1 MGTEVEPLHEIL
13 TKIFKIQKEE
23 LQFDI
28 SNPTHTNDFP
38 QHFVYIVKPKSDKRL
53 KLELKED
60 EEAEIL
66 QKDKAVK
73 VFELNRINSF
83 KANFFNFD
91 EKRLPTLVFEN
102 FDFPDIYLSN
112 DSKTDNDYYP
122 IIFSHCSINSICSIA
137 NNEILQPIL
146 FERCEIKNVQL
157 DNSTFTSEL
166 SFRTCQFEKNTSFV
180 NSTFQNNVYFNNSIF
195 KNYVDFHECEF
206 KQNASFN
213 NSIFKDCVD
222 FGECEFQKKASFY
235 GVSFEKTPNFSQ
247 VIFKGDLNIVNTN
260 LNFDFEDLELRIKKE
275 FEEYNKNKKKTKA
288 LQNFAND
295 FRDSFRTFKGAL
307 VASHNVLDALDFHRV
322 ELYCKEIE
330 LKAKWNEKHIEASN
344 EIEMRKNTL
353 KFKEKIDYLLLCFY
367 RKLCEHHTDF
377 LRVFNNLILLIA
389 LYVVFFYICI
399 DDYNFLNDNKSIMQL
414 RIIELV
420 NEYIQEHIILLG
432 RLIILLIIGGFI
444 YMLFL
449 VFKGISHIKLIIMTS
464 LKTFAKDIGILLVIL
479 MICCVFTPLK
489 EFDKVDLFNVCFF
502 YLFIA
507 FYLWLI
513 FLNTSFLRYI
523 LICIAYIVL
532 CIGIGVNIILINPLI
547 GKFIDDNSISMNSSL
562 LVVTF
567 AYTILMILVLFS
579 LQKTAR
585 KNSIIPS

>member
-1 MGTEVEPLHEIL
+1 MGNEVECLDEIL
-13 TKIFKIQKEE
+13 TKIFKIQKED
-23 LQFDI
+23 LHFDFF
-28 SNPTHTNDFP
+28 NPTHTSDFP

-73 VFELNRINSF
+73 KVFELDRINSF
-83 KANFFNFD
+83 KLDIFNFD
-91 EKRLPTLVFEN
+91 EKRPPTLVFEN

-137 NNEILQPIL
+137 NNEILQPIS

-166 SFRTCQFEKNTSFV
+166 SFQTCQFEKNTSFI

-195 KNYVDFHECEF
+195 KDYVDFHECEF
-206 KQNASFN
+206 KQN
-213 NSIFKDCVD
+213 
-222 FGECEFQKKASFY
+222 ASFY

-247 VIFKGDLNIVNTN
+247 AIFKGDLNLVNTN

-275 FEEYNKNKKKTKA
+275 FKEYKKNKEKTKA

-307 VASHNVLDALDFHRV
+307 VASHNVLDALDFHRA

-330 LKAKWNEKHIEASN
+330 LKAKWDKKDIEAKN
-344 EIEMRKNTL
+344 EADMRKDAL
-353 KFKEKIDYLLLCFY
+353 KFKEKVDYMLLHFY

-389 LYVVFFYICI
+389 LYALFAYLG
-399 DDYNFLNDNKSIMQL
+399 NFD
-414 RIIELV
+414 ELV
-420 NEYIQEHIILLG
+420 NENNSLKKYLDIFLGLQMWLNDNVYIVAILFILLLLG
-432 RLIILLIIGGFI
+432 FVVFGIYQIYKNRKEILSSVKNYLKQ
-444 YMLFL
+444 LF
-449 VFKGISHIKLIIMTS
+449 SNS
-464 LKTFAKDIGILLVIL
+464 LKTDIQNIVMICLFILLMSYFCLSLIKKDVIFINL
-479 MICCVFTPLK
+479 A
-489 EFDKVDLFNVCFF
+489 FF
-502 YLFIA
+502 LLFI
-507 FYLWLI
+507 FSYLWLLL
-513 FLNTSFLRYI
+513 LNNTILRYF
-523 LICIAYIVL
+523 LIICAYLSV
-532 CIGIGVNIILINPLI
+532 LINIGLNKIVFLLPI
-547 GKFIDDNSISMNSSL
+547 VGKFVSEGSSNNKFIPA
-562 LVVTF
+562 VTF